1 MNCPEELSGGTLP
14 GRNEVAGDSTGE
26 KRFPDGRSPDWM
38 RGGRGRRGDCSS
50 AWPRTQPRS
59 VEVRRD
65 GEFRLDR
72 LPAASRV
79 LLPNG

>member
-1 MNCPEELSGGTLP
+1 LP
-14 GRNEVAGDSTGE
+14 RRDEVAGHCTGE
-26 KRFPDGRSPDWM
+26 KRFPDGRSPDWI
-38 RGGRGRRGDCSS
+38 RCGRGRRGDRSS
-50 AWPRTQPRS
+50 TWPRTPPLS